1 MKIVIAG
8 AGAVGTHLA
17 KMLSHQD
24 HDIILLDQD
33 EEKLKEVDSHLD
45 LLTIVGS
52 SSSLKDLKEASVK
65 KADLFIAVTQSE
77 TTNITST
84 ILAKKLGAI
93 KTIARIDNQE
103 YLIPENK
110 EYLQS
115 LGIDELI
122 YPEKLAAKEVISYLS
137 RSGTRQMYEF
147 SGGKLLL
154 YGIKISSR
162 SIIMDKTMAEVA
174 EMTSDVDFRAV
185 AIKREDITIIPRG
198 HNRFSRGDLVFVVSK
213 PESMEKVMLL
223 AGKQKYEVKNAM
235 ILGGSRIGQKTAM
248 ELGRKM
254 NLKLLEIDKEKSLKL
269 ADSLQDALVING
281 DGRDKELL
289 KEEGIHKMDAFVAV
303 TGNSETNILACLL
316 AKKMGVR
323 RTIAEVENID
333 YIDLADN
340 IGVGTMINKKLL
352 AASYI
357 YRFTMDADVQH
368 CKWLTVSDA
377 EVMEL
382 TAKKGSK
389 ITKAALKDIDFPDD
403 ANIGGIIRDDDSI
416 IATGDTQILADD
428 KVVVFTLPSAIKKVE
443 KFFK

>member
-24 HDIILLDQD
+24 HDIILLDND
-33 EEKLKEVDSHLD
+33 EDKLKEIDSHLD
-45 LLTIVGS
+45 LLTVVGS
-52 SSSLKDLKEASVK
+52 STSMKDLREASVK
-65 KADLFIAVTQSE
+65 KADLFISVTESE
-77 TTNITST
+77 ATNITST
-84 ILAKKLGAI
+84 ILAKKIGALR
-93 KTIARIDNQE
+93 TIARIDNQE
-103 YLIPENK
+103 YLEPENK
-110 EYLQS
+110 EYLQT

-122 YPEKLAAKEVISYLS
+122 YPEKLAAAEVINYLS
-137 RSGTRQMYEF
+137 RSGTRQMYAF

-154 YGIKISSR
+154 YGIKISSK
-162 SIIMDKTMAEVA
+162 SVIMDKTLAEVS
-174 EMTSDVDFRAV
+174 EMTHDMDFRAV

-198 HNRFSRGDLVFVVSK
+198 HTRFSRGDLVFVVSK
-213 PESMEKVMLL
+213 SECIEHVMNL
-223 AGKQKYEVKNAM
+223 AGKRKYEIKNAM

-248 ELGRKM
+248 ELGKKM
-254 NLKLLEIDKEKSLKL
+254 NLKLLEIDKDKSLKL
-269 ADSLQDALVING
+269 ADLLQDALVING

-289 KEEGIHKMDAFVAV
+289 NEEGIHKMDAFVAV

-316 AKKMGVR
+316 AKKMGVK

-333 YIDLADN
+333 YIDLADS

-382 TAKKGSK
+382 VAKPGSK
-389 ITKAALKDIDFPDD
+389 ITRAKISDIDFPDD
-403 ANIGGIIRDDDSI
+403 ANIGGIIREDKSI
-416 IATGDTQILADD
+416 IATGDIQIQTDD

-443 KFFK
+443 KLFK

>member
-154 YGIKISSR
+154 YGIKISSK

-185 AIKREDITIIPRG
+185 AIKREDMTIIPRG

-213 PESMEKVMLL
+213 PESIEKVMLL
-223 AGKQKYEVKNAM
+223 AGKQKYEIKNAM

-368 CKWLTVSDA
+368 CKWLTVSEA

-389 ITKAALKDIDFPDD
+389 ITKAALKDLDFPDD
-403 ANIGGIIRDDDSI
+403 ANIGGIIRDNDSI
-416 IATGDTQILADD
+416 IATGDTQIMADD

>member
-24 HDIILLDQD
+24 HDIILLDND
-33 EEKLKEVDSHLD
+33 EEKLKEIDSHLD

-93 KTIARIDNQE
+93 RTIARIDNQE
-103 YLIPENK
+103 YLIPENR

-122 YPEKLAAKEVISYLS
+122 YPERLAAKEVISYLS
-137 RSGTRQMYEF
+137 RSGIRQMYEF

-154 YGIKISSR
+154 YGIKISSK
-162 SIIMDKTMAEVA
+162 SVIMDKTMAEVA
-174 EMTSDVDFRAV
+174 EMTEDLDFRAV
-185 AIKREDITIIPRG
+185 AIKREDSTIIPRG

-223 AGKQKYEVKNAM
+223 TGKQKYEIKNAM

-248 ELGRKM
+248 ELGKKM
-254 NLKLLEIDKEKSLKL
+254 NLKLLEIDKDKSLKL
-269 ADSLQDALVING
+269 ADRLQDALVING

-316 AKKMGVR
+316 AKKMGVK

-377 EVMEL
+377 EVVEL
-382 TAKKGSK
+382 VAKPGSK
-389 ITKAALKDIDFPDD
+389 VTRGILKDIDFPED
-403 ANIGGIIRDDDSI
+403 ANIGGIIRGEEGI
-416 IATGDTQILADD
+416 IATGNTQIMADD

>member
-24 HDIILLDQD
+24 HDIILLDSD
-33 EEKLKEVDSHLD
+33 EEKLKEIDSHLD

-52 SSSLKDLKEASVK
+52 CASLKDLKEANVK

-77 TTNITST
+77 TTNITAT
-84 ILAKKLGAI
+84 ILAKKVGALR
-93 KTIARIDNQE
+93 TIARIDNQE
-103 YLIPENK
+103 YLVPENK

-122 YPEKLAAKEVISYLS
+122 YPERLAAKEVISYLS
-137 RSGTRQMYEF
+137 RSGTRQVYEF

-154 YGIKISSR
+154 YGIKISSK
-162 SIIMDKTMAEVA
+162 SVIMDKTLAEVSA
-174 EMTSDVDFRAV
+174 MTANVDFRAV
-185 AIKREDITIIPRG
+185 AIKREDATIIPRG
-198 HNRFSRGDLVFVVSK
+198 HNRFSRGDLVYVVSK
-213 PESMEKVMLL
+213 PESIEQVMML
-223 AGKQKYEVKNAM
+223 AGKQKYDIKNAM
-235 ILGGSRIGQKTAM
+235 ILGGSRIGQKTAT
-248 ELGRKM
+248 ELGKKM
-254 NLKLLEIDKEKSLKL
+254 NLKLLELDKDKSLKL
-269 ADSLQDALVING
+269 ADALPDTLVING

-316 AKKMGVR
+316 AKKMGVK

-382 TAKKGSK
+382 VAKPGSK
-389 ITKAALKDIDFPDD
+389 ITKATLSELDFPDD
-403 ANIGGIIRDDDSI
+403 ANIGGIIRGDESL
-416 IATGDTQILADD
+416 IAMGTTQIQTDD

>member
-33 EEKLKEVDSHLD
+33 EDKLKEVDSHLD

-52 SSSLKDLKEASVK
+52 CSSLKDLREASVK

-154 YGIKISSR
+154 YGIKISSK
-162 SIIMDKTMAEVA
+162 SIIMDKTMAEVDQI
-174 EMTSDVDFRAV
+174 TGDLDFRAV
-185 AIKREDITIIPRG
+185 AIKREDTTIIPRG

-213 PESMEKVMLL
+213 PESIEKVMLL
-223 AGKQKYEVKNAM
+223 AGKPKYEMKNAM
-235 ILGGSRIGQKTAM
+235 ILGGSRIGQKTAA

-269 ADSLQDALVING
+269 ADSLQDTLVING

-368 CKWLTVSDA
+368 CKWLTVSEA

-382 TAKKGSK
+382 TAKEGSK
-389 ITKAALKDIDFPDD
+389 ITKGLLKDLDFPED
-403 ANIGGIIRDDDSI
+403 ANIGGVIRDDVSI
-416 IATGDTQILADD
+416 IATGDTQIQAND

-443 KFFK
+443 KLFK

>member
-8 AGAVGTHLA
+8 AGAVGIHLA
-17 KMLSHQD
+17 KMLSNED
-24 HDIILLDQD
+24 HDIILLDND
-33 EEKLKEVDSHLD
+33 EEKLKEIDSHLD

-52 SSSLKDLKEASVK
+52 SSSLNDLKEARVK

-77 TTNITST
+77 ETNITSS
-84 ILAKKLGAI
+84 ILAKKLGALR
-93 KTIARIDNQE
+93 TIARIDNQE
-103 YLIPENK
+103 YLIPENR
-110 EYLQS
+110 EYLRS

-122 YPEKLAAKEVISYLS
+122 YPERLASKEVISYLS
-137 RSGTRQMYEF
+137 RSGTRQLYEF

-154 YGIKISSR
+154 YGIKISSK
-162 SIIMDKTMAEVA
+162 SVFMDKTMAEVA
-174 EMTSDVDFRAV
+174 EMTTNLDFRAV
-185 AIKREDITIIPRG
+185 AIKRGDTTIIPRG

-213 PESMEKVMLL
+213 PDAMERVMNL
-223 AGKQKYEVKNAM
+223 AGKEKYEIKNAM

-248 ELGRKM
+248 ELGKKM
-254 NLKLLEIDKEKSLKL
+254 NLKLIEIDKDKSLKL
-269 ADSLQDALVING
+269 ADYLQDTLVING

-316 AKKMGVR
+316 AKKMGVK

-368 CKWLTVSDA
+368 CKWLTVSEA
-377 EVMEL
+377 EVVEL
-382 TAKKGSK
+382 VAKPDSR
-389 ITKAALKDIDFPDD
+389 ITKEILMDLDFPED
-403 ANIGGIIRDDDSI
+403 ANIGGIIREDEGF
-416 IATGDTQILADD
+416 IATGETQIQAYD

>member
-24 HDIILLDQD
+24 HDIILLDSD
-33 EEKLKEVDSHLD
+33 EEKLKEIDSHLD

-52 SSSLKDLKEASVK
+52 SSSLNDLKEAQVK

-77 TTNITST
+77 ETNITST

-103 YLIPENK
+103 YLIPENR
-110 EYLQS
+110 EYLRS

-122 YPEKLAAKEVISYLS
+122 YPERLAAKEVISYLS
-137 RSGTRQMYEF
+137 RSGTRQIYEF

-154 YGIKISSR
+154 YGIKISSK
-162 SIIMDKTMAEVA
+162 SEIMDKTMVEVA
-174 EMTSDVDFRAV
+174 EMTKNLDFRAV
-185 AIKREDITIIPRG
+185 AIKRGDTTIIPRG

-213 PESMEKVMLL
+213 PEIMEKVMLL
-223 AGKQKYEVKNAM
+223 TGKQKYEIKNAM

-248 ELGRKM
+248 ELGKKM

-269 ADSLQDALVING
+269 ADRLQDALVING

-316 AKKMGVR
+316 AKKMGVK

-377 EVMEL
+377 EVVEL
-382 TAKKGSK
+382 VAKPGSK
-389 ITKAALKDIDFPDD
+389 ITRDDLMNIDFPED
-403 ANIGGIIRDDDSI
+403 ANIGGVIRGEEGI
-416 IATGDTQILADD
+416 IAAGDTRIMADD
-428 KVVVFTLPSAIKKVE
+428 KVVIFTMPSAIKKVE
-443 KFFK
+443 KLFK

>member
-24 HDIILLDQD
+24 HDIILLDSD
-33 EEKLKEVDSHLD
+33 EEKLKEIDSHLD

-52 SSSLKDLKEASVK
+52 CASLQDLREANVK

-84 ILAKKLGAI
+84 ILAKKLGAN

-103 YLIPENK
+103 YLVPENK
-110 EYLQS
+110 EYLKS

-122 YPEKLAAKEVISYLS
+122 YPERLAAKEVISYLS
-137 RSGTRQMYEF
+137 RSGTRQVYEF
-147 SGGKLLL
+147 SGGKLIL
-154 YGIKISSR
+154 YGIKISSK

-174 EMTSDVDFRAV
+174 EMTADVDFRAV
-185 AIKREDITIIPRG
+185 AIKREDRTIIPRG

-213 PESMEKVMLL
+213 PESIEKVMLL
-223 AGKQKYEVKNAM
+223 AGKPKYDIKNAM

-248 ELGRKM
+248 ELGKKM
-254 NLKLLEIDKEKSLKL
+254 NLKLLEIDKDKSLKL
-269 ADSLQDALVING
+269 ADVLQDALVING

-289 KEEGIHKMDAFVAV
+289 IEEGIHKMDAFVAV

-316 AKKMGVR
+316 AKKMGVK

-382 TAKKGSK
+382 VAKPGSK
-389 ITKAALKDIDFPDD
+389 ITKGELKDLNFPDD
-403 ANIGGIIRDDDSI
+403 ANIGGVIRGNKSI
-416 IATGDTQILADD
+416 IATGDTEIQEDD

>member
-8 AGAVGTHLA
+8 AGAVGIHLA
-17 KMLSHQD
+17 KMLSNQD
-24 HDIILLDQD
+24 HDIILLDRN
-33 EEKLKEVDSHLD
+33 EEKLKEIDSHLD

-52 SSSLKDLKEASVK
+52 SSSLKDLKEAQVK

-77 TTNITST
+77 EINITST
-84 ILAKKLGAI
+84 ILAKKLGALR
-93 KTIARIDNQE
+93 TIARIDNQE

-110 EYLQS
+110 DYLKS

-122 YPEKLAAKEVISYLS
+122 YPERLASKEVISYLS
-137 RSGTRQMYEF
+137 RSGTRQLYEF
-147 SGGKLLL
+147 SDGKLIL
-154 YGIKISSR
+154 YGIKISSK
-162 SIIMDKTMAEVA
+162 SVIMDKTMVEVA
-174 EMTSDVDFRAV
+174 EMTGDLDFRAV
-185 AIKREDITIIPRG
+185 AIKRGDITIIPRG
-198 HNRFSRGDLVFVVSK
+198 HNRFSRGDLVFVISK
-213 PESMEKVMLL
+213 PEEMEKVMLL
-223 AGKQKYEVKNAM
+223 TGKEKYEIKNAM
-235 ILGGSRIGQKTAM
+235 ILGGSRIGQKTAL

-254 NLKLLEIDKEKSLKL
+254 NLKLLEIDKDKSLKL
-269 ADSLQDALVING
+269 ADRLQDTLVING

-316 AKKMGVR
+316 AKKMGVK

-377 EVMEL
+377 EVVEL
-382 TAKKGSK
+382 VVKPNSK
-389 ITKAALKDIDFPDD
+389 ITKGLVKDLDFPED
-403 ANIGGIIRDDDSI
+403 ANIGGIIRGEEALI
-416 IATGDTQILADD
+416 VNGETQILPGD
-428 KVVVFTLPSAIKKVE
+428 KVVVFTLPTAIKKVE

>member
-8 AGAVGTHLA
+8 AGAVGIHLA
-17 KMLSHQD
+17 KMLSNQD
-24 HDIILLDQD
+24 HDIILLDRN
-33 EEKLKEVDSHLD
+33 EEKLKEIDSHLD

-52 SSSLKDLKEASVK
+52 SSSLKDLKEAQVK

-77 TTNITST
+77 EINITST
-84 ILAKKLGAI
+84 ILAKKLGALR
-93 KTIARIDNQE
+93 TIARIDNQE

-110 EYLQS
+110 DYLKS

-122 YPEKLAAKEVISYLS
+122 YPERLASKEVISYLS
-137 RSGTRQMYEF
+137 RSGTRQLYEF
-147 SGGKLLL
+147 SDGKLIL
-154 YGIKISSR
+154 YGIKISSK
-162 SIIMDKTMAEVA
+162 SVIMDKTMVEVA
-174 EMTSDVDFRAV
+174 EMTGDLDFRAV
-185 AIKREDITIIPRG
+185 AIKRGDITIIPRG
-198 HNRFSRGDLVFVVSK
+198 HNRFSRGDLVFVISK
-213 PESMEKVMLL
+213 PEEMEKVMLL
-223 AGKQKYEVKNAM
+223 TGKEKYEIKNAM
-235 ILGGSRIGQKTAM
+235 ILGGSRIGQKTAL

-254 NLKLLEIDKEKSLKL
+254 NLKLLEIDKDKSLKL
-269 ADSLQDALVING
+269 ADRLQDTLVING

-316 AKKMGVR
+316 AKKMGVK

-377 EVMEL
+377 EVVEL
-382 TAKKGSK
+382 VVKPNSK
-389 ITKAALKDIDFPDD
+389 ITKGLVKDLDFPED
-403 ANIGGIIRDDDSI
+403 ANIGGIIRGEEALI
-416 IATGDTQILADD
+416 VNGETQILPGD
-428 KVVVFTLPSAIKKVE
+428 KVVVFTLPTAIKKVE
-443 KFFK
+443 KFFN

>member
-154 YGIKISSR
+154 YGIKISSK

-174 EMTSDVDFRAV
+174 EMTADVDFRAV
-185 AIKREDITIIPRG
+185 AIKREDVTIIPRG

-213 PESMEKVMLL
+213 PESIEKVMLL

-235 ILGGSRIGQKTAM
+235 ILGGSRIGQKTAV

-269 ADSLQDALVING
+269 ADLLQDTLVING

-368 CKWLTVSDA
+368 CRWLTVSDA

-389 ITKAALKDIDFPDD
+389 ITKASLKDLDFPDD
-403 ANIGGIIRDDDSI
+403 ANIGGIIRDEDSI
-416 IATGDTQILADD
+416 IATGETQIQAND
-428 KVVVFTLPSAIKKVE
+428 KVVVFTMPSAIKKVE

>member
-24 HDIILLDQD
+24 HDIILLDSN
-33 EEKLKEVDSHLD
+33 EEKLKEIDSHMD

-52 SSSLKDLKEASVK
+52 SSSLNDLKEAQVK

-77 TTNITST
+77 ETNITST
-84 ILAKKLGAI
+84 ILAKKLGAV

-103 YLIPENK
+103 YLIPENR
-110 EYLQS
+110 EYLRS

-122 YPEKLAAKEVISYLS
+122 YPERLAAKEVISYLS
-137 RSGTRQMYEF
+137 RSGTRQIYEF

-154 YGIKISSR
+154 YGIKISSK
-162 SIIMDKTMAEVA
+162 SEIMDKTMVEVA
-174 EMTSDVDFRAV
+174 AMTQDLDFRAV
-185 AIKREDITIIPRG
+185 AIKRGDETIIPRG
-198 HNRFSRGDLVFVVSK
+198 HNRFSRGDLVFIVSK
-213 PESMEKVMLL
+213 PEIMEKVMLL
-223 AGKQKYEVKNAM
+223 TGKQKYEIKNAM

-248 ELGRKM
+248 DLGTKM
-254 NLKLLEIDKEKSLKL
+254 NLKLIEIDKEKSLKL
-269 ADSLQDALVING
+269 ADRLQDALVING

-316 AKKMGVR
+316 AKKMGVK

-377 EVMEL
+377 EVVEL
-382 TAKKGSK
+382 VAKPGSK
-389 ITKAALKDIDFPDD
+389 ITRENLMDIDFPED
-403 ANIGGIIRDDDSI
+403 ANVGGIIRGEEGI
-416 IATGDTQILADD
+416 IASGDTRIMAHD
-428 KVVVFTLPSAIKKVE
+428 KVVVFTMPSAIKKVE
-443 KFFK
+443 KLFK

>member
-24 HDIILLDQD
+24 HDIILLDSD
-33 EEKLKEVDSHLD
+33 EEKLKEIDSHLD

-52 SSSLKDLKEASVK
+52 SSSLNDLKEAQVK

-77 TTNITST
+77 ETNITST

-103 YLIPENK
+103 YLIPENR
-110 EYLQS
+110 EYLRS

-122 YPEKLAAKEVISYLS
+122 YPERLAAKEVISYLS
-137 RSGTRQMYEF
+137 RSGTRQIYEF

-154 YGIKISSR
+154 YGIKISSK
-162 SIIMDKTMAEVA
+162 SEIMDKTMVEVA
-174 EMTSDVDFRAV
+174 EMTKNLDFRAV
-185 AIKREDITIIPRG
+185 AIKRGDTTIIPRG

-213 PESMEKVMLL
+213 PEIMEKVMLL
-223 AGKQKYEVKNAM
+223 TGKQKYEIKNAM

-248 ELGRKM
+248 ELGKKM

-269 ADSLQDALVING
+269 ADRLQDALVING

-316 AKKMGVR
+316 AKKMGVK

-377 EVMEL
+377 EVVEL
-382 TAKKGSK
+382 VAKPNSK
-389 ITKAALKDIDFPDD
+389 ITRDDLMNIDFPED
-403 ANIGGIIRDDDSI
+403 ANIGGIIRGEEGI
-416 IATGDTQILADD
+416 IAAGDTRIMAED
-428 KVVVFTLPSAIKKVE
+428 KVVIFTMPSAIKKVE
-443 KFFK
+443 KLFK

>member
-24 HDIILLDQD
+24 HDIILLDND
-33 EEKLKEVDSHLD
+33 EEKLKEIDSHLD

-52 SSSLKDLKEASVK
+52 SSSLNDLKEAQVK

-77 TTNITST
+77 ETNITST
-84 ILAKKLGAI
+84 ILAKKLGAL

-103 YLIPENK
+103 YLIPENR
-110 EYLQS
+110 EYLRS

-122 YPEKLAAKEVISYLS
+122 YPERLAAKEVISYLS
-137 RSGTRQMYEF
+137 RSGTRQIYEF

-154 YGIKISSR
+154 YGIKISSK
-162 SIIMDKTMAEVA
+162 SEIMDKTMVEVA
-174 EMTSDVDFRAV
+174 EMTKDLDFRAV
-185 AIKREDITIIPRG
+185 AIKRGDATIIPRG

-213 PESMEKVMLL
+213 PEIMDKVMLL
-223 AGKQKYEVKNAM
+223 TGKQKYEIKNAM

-248 ELGRKM
+248 ELGKKM

-269 ADSLQDALVING
+269 ADKLQDVLVING

-289 KEEGIHKMDAFVAV
+289 MEEGIHKMDAFVAV

-316 AKKMGVR
+316 AKKMGVK

-377 EVMEL
+377 EVVEL
-382 TAKKGSK
+382 VAKPNSR
-389 ITKAALKDIDFPDD
+389 ITRDDLMNIDFPED
-403 ANIGGIIRDDDSI
+403 ANIGGIIRGDEGI
-416 IATGDTQILADD
+416 IATGDTRIMADD
-428 KVVVFTLPSAIKKVE
+428 KVVIFTMPSAIKKVE
-443 KFFK
+443 KLFK

>member
-24 HDIILLDQD
+24 HDIILIDND
-33 EEKLKEVDSHLD
+33 EEKLKEIDSHLD

-52 SSSLKDLKEASVK
+52 SSSLNDLKEASVK

-77 TTNITST
+77 EVNITST
-84 ILAKKLGAI
+84 ILAKKLGAV
-93 KTIARIDNQE
+93 KTIARIDKQE

-122 YPEKLAAKEVISYLS
+122 YPERLAAKEVISYLS

-147 SGGKLLL
+147 SEGKLLL
-154 YGIKISSR
+154 YGIKISSK
-162 SIIMDKTMAEVA
+162 SVIMDKTLAQVS
-174 EMTSDVDFRAV
+174 EMTGNVDFRAV
-185 AIKREDITIIPRG
+185 AIKRGDDTIIPRG

-213 PESMEKVMLL
+213 PESIEQVMLL
-223 AGKQKYEVKNAM
+223 AGKQKYEIKNVM
-235 ILGGSRIGQKTAM
+235 ILGGSRIGQKTAD
-248 ELGRKM
+248 ELGKQM
-254 NLKLLEIDKEKSLKL
+254 NLKLLEIDKDKSLKL
-269 ADSLQDALVING
+269 ADSLQDTLVING

-316 AKKMGVR
+316 AKKMGVK

-333 YIDLADN
+333 YIDLADS

-357 YRFTMDADVQH
+357 YRFTMDADVKH

-377 EVMEL
+377 EVVEL
-382 TAKKGSK
+382 VAKPGSK
-389 ITKAALKDIDFPDD
+389 IIRGNLSDIDFPDD
-403 ANIGGIIRDDDSI
+403 ANIGGIIRNGESI
-416 IATGDTQILADD
+416 IATGDTQIQTDD

-443 KFFK
+443 KLFK

>member
-154 YGIKISSR
+154 YGIKISSK
-162 SIIMDKTMAEVA
+162 SILMDKTMAEVA

-185 AIKREDITIIPRG
+185 AIKREDMTIIPRG

-213 PESMEKVMLL
+213 PESIEKVMLL

-269 ADSLQDALVING
+269 ADSLQDTLVING

-368 CKWLTVSDA
+368 CKWLTVSEA

-389 ITKAALKDIDFPDD
+389 ITKAALKDLDFPDD

-416 IATGDTQILADD
+416 IATGDTQIMADD

>member
-24 HDIILLDQD
+24 HDIILIDSD
-33 EEKLKEVDSHLD
+33 EEKLKLIDSHLD

-52 SSSLKDLKEASVK
+52 SSSINDLKEANVK

-77 TTNITST
+77 EINITSSL
-84 ILAKKLGAI
+84 LAKNLGA
-93 KTIARIDNQE
+93 KRTIARINNQE
-103 YLIPENK
+103 YLVPENK
-110 EYLQS
+110 EFLKS
-115 LGIDELI
+115 LGIDEFVF
-122 YPEKLAAKEVISYLS
+122 PERLAAKEVISYLS

-154 YGIKISSR
+154 YGIKISSK
-162 SIIMDKTMAEVA
+162 SVIMDKTLAEVSQ
-174 EMTSDVDFRAV
+174 MTGDNDYRAV
-185 AIKREDITIIPRG
+185 AIKRNGDTIIPRG
-198 HNRFSRGDLVFVVSK
+198 HNRFMRGDLVFVISK
-213 PESMEKVMLL
+213 AESIDRVMTL
-223 AGKQKYEVKNAM
+223 AGKQKYNIKKAM
-235 ILGGSRIGQKTAM
+235 ILGGSRIGQKTCA
-248 ELGRKM
+248 ELE
-254 NLKLLEIDKEKSLKL
+254 NTLDLKLIEIDKNKSIKL
-269 ADSLQDALVING
+269 ADAFSKALVISG
-281 DGRDKELL
+281 DGRDMDLL

-316 AKKMGVR
+316 ASKMGVK

-333 YIDLADN
+333 YIDLADS
-340 IGVGTMINKKLL
+340 IGVGAMINKKLL

-377 EVMEL
+377 EVIEL
-382 TAKKGSK
+382 VAHADSK
-389 ITKAALKDIDFPDD
+389 ITKGKLKDIDFPTD
-403 ANIGGIIRDDDSI
+403 ANIGGIIRGDQGI
-416 IATGDTQILADD
+416 IAMGDTQIQEGDN
-428 KVVVFTLPSAIKKVE
+428 VVVFTMPSAIKKVE

>member
-24 HDIILLDQD
+24 HDIILLDSD
-33 EEKLKEVDSHLD
+33 EEKLKEIDSHLD

-52 SSSLKDLKEASVK
+52 CASLKDLKEANVK

-77 TTNITST
+77 TTNITAT
-84 ILAKKLGAI
+84 ILAKKVGALR
-93 KTIARIDNQE
+93 TIARIDNQE
-103 YLIPENK
+103 YLLSENK

-122 YPEKLAAKEVISYLS
+122 YPERLAAKEVISYLS
-137 RSGTRQMYEF
+137 RSGTRQVYEF

-154 YGIKISSR
+154 YGIKISSK
-162 SIIMDKTMAEVA
+162 SVIMDKTLAEVSA
-174 EMTSDVDFRAV
+174 MTANVDFRAV
-185 AIKREDITIIPRG
+185 AIKREDSTIIPRG
-198 HNRFSRGDLVFVVSK
+198 HNRFSRGDLVYVVSK
-213 PESMEKVMLL
+213 PESIEQVMML
-223 AGKQKYEVKNAM
+223 AGKQKYDIKNAM
-235 ILGGSRIGQKTAM
+235 ILGGSRIGQKTAT
-248 ELGRKM
+248 ELGKKM
-254 NLKLLEIDKEKSLKL
+254 NLKLLELDKDKSLKL
-269 ADSLQDALVING
+269 ADALPETLVING

-316 AKKMGVR
+316 AKKMGVK

-382 TAKKGSK
+382 VAKPGSK
-389 ITKAALKDIDFPDD
+389 ITKATLSELDFPDD
-403 ANIGGIIRDDDSI
+403 ANIGGIIRGDESL
-416 IATGDTQILADD
+416 IAMGTTQIQTDD

>member
-24 HDIILLDQD
+24 HDIILLDSD
-33 EEKLKEVDSHLD
+33 EEKLKEIDSHLD

-52 SSSLKDLKEASVK
+52 SSSLHDLKEASVK

-77 TTNITST
+77 ETNITST

-93 KTIARIDNQE
+93 RTIARIDNQE

-110 EYLQS
+110 EYLKS
-115 LGIDELI
+115 LGVDELI
-122 YPEKLAAKEVISYLS
+122 YPERLASKEVINYLS

-154 YGIKISSR
+154 YGIKISSK
-162 SIIMDKTMAEVA
+162 SVIMDKTLAEVSQITGSA
-174 EMTSDVDFRAV
+174 DFRAV
-185 AIKREDITIIPRG
+185 AIKRDDTTIIPRG

-213 PESMEKVMLL
+213 PESMEQVMLL
-223 AGKQKYEVKNAM
+223 AGKQKYDIKNVM

-248 ELGRKM
+248 ELGKQM
-254 NLKLLEIDKEKSLKL
+254 NLKLLEIDRDKSLKL
-269 ADSLQDALVING
+269 ANALPDTLVING

-316 AKKMGVR
+316 AQKMGVK

-377 EVMEL
+377 EVVEL
-382 TAKKGSK
+382 VAKPGSK
-389 ITKAALKDIDFPDD
+389 ITRDKLKDIDFPED
-403 ANIGGIIRDDDSI
+403 ANIGGIIRGEEGI
-416 IATGDTQILADD
+416 IATGETQIQTND

>member
-24 HDIILLDQD
+24 HDIILIDSD
-33 EEKLKEVDSHLD
+33 EEKLREIDSHLD
-45 LLTIVGS
+45 LMTIVGS
-52 SSSLKDLKEASVK
+52 CSSLKDLREASVK

-93 KTIARIDNQE
+93 RTIARIDNQE
-103 YLIPENK
+103 YLIQENK
-110 EYLQS
+110 EYLKS

-122 YPEKLAAKEVISYLS
+122 YPERLAAKEVIRYLS
-137 RSGTRQMYEF
+137 RSGTRQVYEF
-147 SGGKLLL
+147 SDGKLLL
-154 YGIKISSR
+154 YGIKISSK
-162 SIIMDKTMAEVA
+162 SVIMDKTMAEVA
-174 EMTSDVDFRAV
+174 EMTGDLDFRAV
-185 AIKREDITIIPRG
+185 AIKREESTIIPRG
-198 HNRFSRGDLVFVVSK
+198 HNRFTRGDLVFVVSK
-213 PESMEKVMLL
+213 PESIEKVMQL
-223 AGKQKYEVKNAM
+223 AGKPKYDIKNVM

-248 ELGRKM
+248 ELGKKL
-254 NLKLLEIDKEKSLKL
+254 NIKLLEIDKEKSLKL
-269 ADSLQDALVING
+269 ADCLQDALVING
-281 DGRDKELL
+281 DGRDKELM
-289 KEEGIHKMDAFVAV
+289 KEEGIQKMDAFVAV

-316 AKKMGVR
+316 AKKMGVK

-382 TAKKGSK
+382 VAKPNSK
-389 ITKAALKDIDFPDD
+389 ITRAQLSDIDFPED
-403 ANIGGIIRDDDSI
+403 ANIGGIIRDDHSI
-416 IATGDTQILADD
+416 IATGNTHIQEND
-428 KVVVFTLPSAIKKVE
+428 KVVVFTMPSAIKKVE

>member
-24 HDIILLDQD
+24 HDIILLDHD

-52 SSSLKDLKEASVK
+52 SSSLRDLKEASVK

-154 YGIKISSR
+154 YGIKISSK

-174 EMTSDVDFRAV
+174 EMTGDIDFRAV
-185 AIKREDITIIPRG
+185 AIKREDATIIPRG

-213 PESMEKVMLL
+213 PESIEKVMLL

-235 ILGGSRIGQKTAM
+235 ILGGSRIGQKTAV

-269 ADSLQDALVING
+269 ADMLQDTLVING

-382 TAKKGSK
+382 TAKEGSK
-389 ITKAALKDIDFPDD
+389 ITKACLRDLDFPDD
-403 ANIGGIIRDDDSI
+403 ANIGGIIREDDSI
-416 IATGDTQILADD
+416 IATGDTQILAKD